1 MTLKRF
7 STTLRAGALAALFVV
22 GTSAAAFAAPI
33 VNFTTTGAF
42 DSTGTSSVQFFG
54 GGGNVIFSFDGIS
67 AGSVDSP
74 SFTSFG
80 EMTLTAGDP
89 GFSGFASDGFT
100 LSIFQTDP
108 TVGSGILV
116 GTVAGTLASN
126 NQSTFRLLFSTPSV
140 DIGGVTYTLQQPPL
154 GYNLVPPTTN
164 NGVTSIQ
171 GEIVAPAVVPE
182 PATMMLLG
190 TGLLV
195 AFRARRRVGM
205 TNSD

>member
-7 STTLRAGALAALFVV
+7 STTLRAGALAAVFVV

-33 VNFTTTGAF
+33 VNFTTSGIF
-42 DSTGTSSVQFFG
+42 DDTGTSSIQFNG
-54 GGGNVIFSFDGIS
+54 GGGSVVFSFAGIL
-67 AGSVDSP
+67 AGSVDTP

-80 EMTLTAGDP
+80 EMTTTPGDP
-89 GFSGFASDGFT
+89 GFSGAASDGFT
-100 LSIFQTDP
+100 LFINQSSP
-108 TVGSGILV
+108 TAGMGQLL
-116 GTVAGTLASN
+116 GTVSGTLASG
-126 NQSTFRLLFSTPSV
+126 NQNTFRLLFSTPSV
-140 DIGGVTYTLQQPPL
+140 VIGGVTYTLQQPPL

-195 AFRARRRVGM
+195 AFRARRRGM
-205 TNSD
+205 TNSH